1 MNELLLIGFIDM
13 YLIVGYRF
21 GFKIKIEIFKLDYI
35 MRLSM
40 K

>member
-1 MNELLLIGFIDM
+1 MNESLLIGFIDM
-13 YLIVGYRF
+13 YLTAGHRL
-21 GFKIKIEIFKLDYI
+21 GSKIKIETFKLDYI